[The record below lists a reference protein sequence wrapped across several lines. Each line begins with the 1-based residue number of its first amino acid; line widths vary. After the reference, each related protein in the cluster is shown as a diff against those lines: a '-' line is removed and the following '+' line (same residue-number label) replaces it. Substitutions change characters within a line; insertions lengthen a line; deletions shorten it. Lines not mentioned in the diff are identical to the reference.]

1 MKRMSGGISLL
12 LVAMLGGCSQP
23 PAPPAEKVQPLDT
36 TEQKA
41 PVADTSQPV
50 ASGNTPAAADIAAV
64 AALNAQFDPAR
75 DPVADLETAKVEAQ
89 RGGKRIVLDV
99 GGEWCS
105 WCYLMD
111 AFMEG
116 DSEIRRFRDAHYV
129 WMKVNYSEDNENA
142 AFLSRF
148 PAITAY
154 PHLFVLDAEGR
165 LLHSQFTGELE
176 KGKGY
181 DRARFFAF
189 LKEWAPPAT
198 P

>member
-1 MKRMSGGISLL
+1 MTRLSTLLPLL
-12 LVAMLGGCSQP
+12 LTAALAGCNPP
-23 PAPPAEKVQPLDT
+23 PAAAPAEVQPLDT
-36 TEQKA
+36 SEQKP
-41 PVADTSQPV
+41 PVADPRQPV

-75 DPVADLETAKVEAQ
+75 DPFADLETAKVEAQ
-89 RGGKRIVLDV
+89 RGGKRIILDV

-105 WCYLMD
+105 WCHLLD

-116 DSEIRRFRDAHYV
+116 DSQLRRFRDANYV

-142 AFLSRF
+142 AFLARF
-148 PAITAY
+148 PEISGY
-154 PHLFVLDAEGR
+154 PHLFVLDADGQ

-181 DRARFFAF
+181 DRARFEAF
-189 LKEWAPPAT
+189 LKQWAPPAA

>member
-1 MKRMSGGISLL
+1 MKLRSGALALL
-12 LVAMLGGCSQP
+12 LGVALAGCSPP
-23 PAPPAEKVQPLDT
+23 PAPAPEKAQPLDT
-36 TEQKA
+36 TEQKM
-41 PVADTSQPV
+41 PVADVSQPV
-50 ASGNTPAAADIAAV
+50 ASGNTPAAADVAAV
-64 AALNAQFDPAR
+64 AALNARFDPAR

-89 RGGKRIVLDV
+89 RGGKRIMLDV

-105 WCYLMD
+105 WCHLLD

-116 DSEIRRFRDAHYV
+116 DSEMRRFRDAHYV

-148 PAITAY
+148 PAITGY
-154 PHLFVLDAEGR
+154 PHLFVLDADGK

-181 DRARFFAF
+181 DRAKFFAF
-189 LKEWAPPAT
+189 LKEWAPAET

>member
-1 MKRMSGGISLL
+1 
-12 LVAMLGGCSQP
+12 
-23 PAPPAEKVQPLDT
+23 
-36 TEQKA
+36 
-41 PVADTSQPV
+41 
-50 ASGNTPAAADIAAV
+50 
-64 AALNAQFDPAR
+64 
-75 DPVADLETAKVEAQ
+75 
-89 RGGKRIVLDV
+89 
-99 GGEWCS
+99 
-105 WCYLMD
+105 
-111 AFMEG
+111 MEG